1 MHRFYNAGS
10 KIDEV
15 FPFSLPEGA
24 DIHVI
29 GRWNLLAP
37 KEGWFEVPRELMVRD
52 LTIAVQ
58 FAQDIKRRF
67 GNRGVVMLDPA
78 YDPSKEDEDK
88 PLESYP
94 VAPTEELVIERAEK
108 LWDNYL
114 EKICQ
119 SHLED
124 VQNAMS
130 SGGAPRGAR
139 GFTVHALKLK
149 GYRDPAQDY
158 FLGMKEGQQGKAPA
172 GASAEFAGM
181 MAQMA
186 KQNSMMMSI
195 VLALATGQK
204 IDPELLKQAIVPE
217 NGHAAPTVNTA
228 NRPIPDNAG
237 VVEVEGTG
245 RTSLEQR
252 VNRRS
257 DDGYVRGEGNLD
269 EGTLKV
275 KNVAADKKGRAAA
288 AVKAL

>member
-58 FAQDIKRRF
+58 FAQDVKRRF
-67 GNRGVVMLDPA
+67 GNRGVVLLDPA

-94 VAPTEELVIERAEK
+94 VAPTEDLVIERAEK

-172 GASAEFAGM
+172 GMSAEFTGM

-186 KQNSMMMSI
+186 KQNSLTMSI

-204 IDPELLKQAIVPE
+204 IDPELLKQAIAPDVGQPLPPS
-217 NGHAAPTVNTA
+217 NGKAATVA
-228 NRPIPDNAG
+228 PPDNAG
-237 VVEVEGTG
+237 SLEVEGQG
-245 RTSLEQR
+245 KTSLEQR
-252 VNRRS
+252 INRKS
-257 DDGYVRGEGNLD
+257 VEYE
-269 EGTLKV
+269 TLNSKP
-275 KNVAADKKGRAAA
+275 ADKKGRAAA
-288 AVKAL
+288 AAKEL

>member
-172 GASAEFAGM
+172 GMSAEFVGM
-181 MAQMA
+181 LSQMQQDRQLLMA
-186 KQNSMMMSI
+186 I
-195 VLALATGQK
+195 VLAMATGEK
-204 IDPELLKQAIVPE
+204 VDPELIKAAMGKGTTPAVPVAKTPVE
-217 NGHAAPTVNTA
+217 V
-228 NRPIPDNAG
+228 PDNAG
-237 VVEVEGTG
+237 IIEVEGQG
-245 RTSLEQR
+245 KTSLEQR
-252 VNRRS
+252 ISRKSVE
-257 DDGYVRGEGNLD
+257 YE
-269 EGTLKV
+269 TLNSKP
-275 KNVAADKKGRAAA
+275 ADKKGRAAA